1 VLHPEKEAGS
11 GLGDD
16 QPMTFC
22 LGDFLVHEQIL
33 QLCGAG
39 LADGVETVT
48 WLPVAQSD
56 RLANR
61 LGIKDFSVLRLAKL
75 VPLGQ
80 AAGQALPAN
89 RQATELGFTGLTL
102 KEDFELGQ

>member
-1 VLHPEKEAGS
+1 MLHPERETVG

-16 QPMTFC
+16 QPVPFC

-39 LADGVETVT
+39 LADGMETVT

-61 LGIKDFSVLRLAKL
+61 LGIKDFSALRLAKL
-75 VPLGQ
+75 MPLGQ
-80 AAGQALPAN
+80 SAAQALPAN
-89 RQATELGFTGLTL
+89 RQATEFSFTGLAL
-102 KEDFELGQ
+102 KEDFELSQ